1 MGNGKEKTAK
11 PVTDKPE
18 MSDKAFALAL
28 LRTHKQVPEITSD
41 KQYELY
47 SYLYRHLL
55 LTANLTNNDIPRYD
69 ESIQPFARSR
79 GGILALTYRARII
92 KWKRKKRA
100 MKSI

>member
-1 MGNGKEKTAK
+1 MGNGKDEKTAK

-28 LRTHKQVPEITSD
+28 LRTHKQVPEITSE

-55 LTANLTNNDIPRYD
+55 LAASLTNKDDPHYDD
-69 ESIQPFARSR
+69 ESIQAFARSR
-79 GGILALTYRARII
+79 GGILAFTYRARIM
-92 KWKRKKRA
+92 KWKKRRR
-100 MKSI
+100 